1 MRQDRRVVIWGF
13 AMLFVAISSTVG
25 AQPARAQVVIDP
37 FYAGD
42 YTIVFQG
49 PIPSVPSAHGG
60 ITFKSG
66 DPNTLLVCGGAETGG
81 GAIYS
86 IGVTREADGHIN
98 GFAGP
103 AVQVATAVN
112 CDGGLAYGPTDV
124 LFYARWP
131 SNELGQIKPGSAIT
145 DKVTPLGPRGVEDA
159 HSALNFVPP
168 GFPGEGNLKM
178 VTWIGGQWNNATLA
192 PDGTGTFDLDTVT
205 QVPGSRV
212 TDCDGGIPCGPEGII
227 YVPTTSPLF
236 ATPSV
241 LILAWSAGTV
251 DAYEVDANGD
261 PDVSTRKLFL
271 SAPNSDLPEGVA
283 QDPVSGDLLF
293 GTFPGPDVVIVSG
306 FQLPAPALPRE
317 PR

>member
-1 MRQDRRVVIWGF
+1 MVLVG
-13 AMLFVAISSTVG
+13 ISSTVG
-25 AQPARAQVVIDP
+25 AQPARAQVIDP
-37 FYAGD
+37 FYAGS

-49 PIPSVPSAHGG
+49 PIPSVPSNHGG
-60 ITFKSG
+60 ITFKSD
-66 DPNTLLVCGGAETGG
+66 DPNTLLVCGGAESAN

-86 IGVTREADGHIN
+86 IGVTRDADGHIN
-98 GFAGP
+98 GFAGE
-103 AVQVATAVN
+103 AVQVATAAN

-145 DKVTPLGPRGVEDA
+145 DKVIDLAPLGVEVA

-168 GFPGEGNLKM
+168 GFPGESNLKM
-178 VTWIGGQWNNATLA
+178 ATWGGGQWNSATLA

-205 QVPGSRV
+205 EIPASRV
-212 TDCDGGIPCGPEGII
+212 LGGPEGII

-241 LILAWSAGTV
+241 LILAWIRGTV

-261 PDVSTRKLFL
+261 PVISTGQLFL
-271 SAPNSDLPEGVA
+271 SAPVSAFPEGVA

-306 FQLPAPALPRE
+306 FQLPAPLALPRG